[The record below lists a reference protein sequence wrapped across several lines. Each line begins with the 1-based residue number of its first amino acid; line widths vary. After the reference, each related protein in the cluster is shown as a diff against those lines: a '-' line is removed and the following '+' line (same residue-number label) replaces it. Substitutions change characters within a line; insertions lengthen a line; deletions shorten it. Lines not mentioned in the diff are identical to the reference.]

1 MGLSEQRGS
10 GIAAGQWQCVHLGH
24 GRVFEASYR
33 TFVGM
38 LHAENCIDYDP
49 ETEYPIYSA
58 PANDG
63 NGICFF
69 FSPPAARRFR
79 RLINFWG
86 GIPFQ
91 EPKHLKLVRRIL

>member
-1 MGLSEQRGS
+1 MGVLEQRGS
-10 GIAAGQWQCVHLGH
+10 GIAAGDWQCVRLSH

-33 TFVGM
+33 TFIGM

-58 PANDG
+58 PADDG
-63 NGICFF
+63 DGVCFF
-69 FSPPAARRFR
+69 FSPPAVHRFKD
-79 RLINFWG
+79 LIKFWG

-91 EPKHLKLVRRIL
+91 EPKYLKLVRRVL